1 MGPET
6 NSNCFISDCFDREN
20 KHEIAFFDPNNIS
33 FSFTFALLIWGNLF
47 GVFSGYNR
55 YSFGIGI
62 GRYIGLTDKENA
74 LSVSV
79 SVSADTVFYI
89 GSFTDT
95 AQPYFEWCKYYI
107 SPKDFNIAISKAPK

>member
-1 MGPET
+1 ML
-6 NSNCFISDCFDREN
+6 SY
-20 KHEIAFFDPNNIS
+20 H
-33 FSFTFALLIWGNLF
+33 
-47 GVFSGYNR
+47 SGYDR

-79 SVSADTVFYI
+79 LVSADTVFYI